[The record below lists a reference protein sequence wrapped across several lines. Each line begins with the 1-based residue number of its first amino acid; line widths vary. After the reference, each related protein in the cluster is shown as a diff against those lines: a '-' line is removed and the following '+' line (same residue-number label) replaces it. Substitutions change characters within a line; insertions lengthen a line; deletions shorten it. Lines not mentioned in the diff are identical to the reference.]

1 MRARLLSFTAV
12 TFASLVTLGTIPFVS
27 PHVTLVLTTALSIT
41 TVLLAVVQWGDEMRA
56 DVRAG
61 LRELR
66 SEVDHVAANDSRPP
80 PVVFSGPVKTVILSQ
95 IITARTVHIAGP
107 DKVIDEEEAAA

>member
-1 MRARLLSFTAV
+1 MRAKLLSITAV
-12 TFASLVTLGTIPFVS
+12 TVASLVTLGVIPYVS
-27 PHVTLVLTTALSIT
+27 PHVTLMLTTLLSIT
-41 TVLLAVVQWGDEMRA
+41 TVVLAVVQLGDEMRA

-107 DKVIDEEEAAA
+107 SAIDEEEAA

>member
-1 MRARLLSFTAV
+1 MRTRLLFITVVTA
-12 TFASLVTLGTIPFVS
+12 ASLVTLVAIPYVA
-27 PHVTLVLTTALSIT
+27 PHVTLMLTTALSIT
-41 TVLLAVVQWGDEMRA
+41 TVVLAVVQWGDEMRA

-107 DKVIDEEEAAA
+107 DVIDEDEAA